1 MTVLNSQLQPGSET
15 FESNRAVMQAVVDDL
30 HADRKSVV

>member
-1 MTVLNSQLQPGSET
+1 MQSISDV
-15 FESNRAVMQAVVDDL
+15 SNRPSWHLELETLLRVDL